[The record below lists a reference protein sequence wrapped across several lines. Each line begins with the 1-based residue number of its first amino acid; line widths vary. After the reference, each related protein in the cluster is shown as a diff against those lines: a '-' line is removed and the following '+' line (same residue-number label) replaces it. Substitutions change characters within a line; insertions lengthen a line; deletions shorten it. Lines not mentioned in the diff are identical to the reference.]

1 MEKVKLKVEM
11 EIVLSQEDVDDIMC
25 GALEG
30 GINYWCRKA
39 EVVGDYLGEY
49 ASEQIARGGQLKLYD
64 QEEDEVYTL
73 DSEKLLNG
81 IKLYAQ
87 NPVGCNCLDM
97 VDGHLEIDFCNADAI
112 VCDAIIQYA
121 LFGEVVYG

>member
-1 MEKVKLKVEM
+1 MENVSLKVEM
-11 EIVLSQEDVDDIMC
+11 EIAVSQEDIDDIMV

-30 GINYWCRKA
+30 GIAYWCDKA
-39 EVVGDYLGEY
+39 EVEGKYLGEY
-49 ASEQIARGGQLKLYD
+49 GHEQIARGGQLKLHD
-64 QEEDEVYTL
+64 REEDKVYTL
-73 DSEKLLNG
+73 DLERLLNG

-97 VDGHLEIDFCNADAI
+97 VDGQLEIDCCYVDA
-112 VCDAIIQYA
+112 VACDAIIQYA